1 MNIPL
6 WKRWLSYLYPIQLDA
21 WETDIHPELN
31 LDLSRGRFQ
40 LSTPNAIYSFE
51 DLYVNFA
58 RAFQRIDLDRLPNKE
73 VLVLGL
79 GLGSVIQLLEQK
91 HNLQGEYTAIE
102 HDEFIAQMAQ
112 DLVLSKIDAPITYY
126 NTDAA
131 HYLQMEMEASFGLVV
146 LDIFQ
151 DDQIP
156 AYFNTREC
164 LADITDKLHPNG
176 LVLTNRL
183 YNRPKDRLETDQYTT
198 TVFMK
203 QFPKGGFIDIK
214 GNRILLSDHQYLKSS

>member
-58 RAFQRIDLDRLPNKE
+58 RAFQRINLDKLPNKE

-91 HNLQGEYTAIE
+91 HHFQGEYTAIE
-102 HDEFIAQMAQ
+102 HDEFIAQIAQ

-126 NTDAA
+126 NTDAV
-131 HYLQMEMEASFGLVV
+131 HYLQMEMDASFGLVV

-156 AYFNTREC
+156 DYFKSQEC
-164 LADITDKLHPNG
+164 LADITDKLHPKG

-198 TVFMK
+198 MVFMK